1 MYQISLKSKKFF
13 MDGRTDIWDPLLG
26 WLGGV
31 NLKTKDRYSRL
42 LRHPAWTKRWECVNC
57 RELTSGGLADSCSRL
72 WISERS
78 SVRVVSNWPACR
90 SVMSTVSGDHS
101 SRRPST
107 SRWSRCSCR
116 NTSRTSCLNYTRTH
130 THGDQKQPNCFRAAK
145 TLTARTRNKIIE
157 TRRSQHSQVCQDPRQ
172 QCFCASWTWPFTTK

>member
-1 MYQISLKSKKFF
+1 MAEFPTVKGTWPWSRPWIGSYCIPSCISLRPLPMYQISLKSKKFF

-57 RELTSGGLADSCSRL
+57 RELTGGGLADSCSRL

-78 SVRVVSNWPACR
+78 SVKVVSNWPACR

-130 THGDQKQPNCFRAAK
+130 THMVIKNNPTVSEQLK
-145 TLTARTRNKIIE
+145 L
-157 TRRSQHSQVCQDPRQ
+157 
-172 QCFCASWTWPFTTK
+172 